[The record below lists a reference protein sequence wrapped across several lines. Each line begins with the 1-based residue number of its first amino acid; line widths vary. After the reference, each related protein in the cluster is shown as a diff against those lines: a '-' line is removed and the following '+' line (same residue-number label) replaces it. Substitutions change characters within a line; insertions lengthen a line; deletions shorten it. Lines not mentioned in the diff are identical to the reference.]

1 MSELKGRD
9 ALEPSGED
17 NVADSAS
24 LERGYRR
31 LLAWYPRAFRREN
44 EEEILAVL
52 MACAQD
58 GQTRPSL
65 EAAVDLLKGAVRMRL
80 RPGAGQPRTVFAAVR
95 LMWAGAAAELA
106 ALITVVVTAGGVRS
120 AVVHS
125 HQAAAGAVMTHVVID
140 EVGMPL
146 LIGIWLFLAWAMN
159 QGRDAARF
167 GFTSFFLLITMG
179 LIVAQAQGSAVY
191 APADLIAGAAA
202 WLFALA
208 AMALIFV
215 PASNRYYR
223 QQAAP
228 VIHPAG

>member
-1 MSELKGRD
+1 
-9 ALEPSGED
+9 
-17 NVADSAS
+17 
-24 LERGYRR
+24 
-31 LLAWYPRAFRREN
+31 
-44 EEEILAVL
+44 

-65 EAAVDLLKGAVRMRL
+65 EAAVDLLKGAMRMRL
-80 RPGAGQPRTVFAAVR
+80 RPRAGQPRTVFAAVR

-106 ALITVVVTAGGVRS
+106 ALITIIVTAGSVRS
-120 AVVHS
+120 AVLHS
-125 HQAAAGAVMTHVVID
+125 HQAAAGAVMTHIVID

-146 LIGIWLFLAWAMN
+146 LIGVWLFLAWAIGR
-159 QGRDAARF
+159 GRDAGRF

-179 LIVAQAQGSAVY
+179 LIVAQAQGGAVY

-202 WLFALA
+202 WFIALA
-208 AMALIFV
+208 AIALIFV
-215 PASNRYYR
+215 PASNRYFR

>member
-1 MSELKGRD
+1 
-9 ALEPSGED
+9 
-17 NVADSAS
+17 
-24 LERGYRR
+24 
-31 LLAWYPRAFRREN
+31 
-44 EEEILAVL
+44 
-52 MACAQD
+52 
-58 GQTRPSL
+58 
-65 EAAVDLLKGAVRMRL
+65 
-80 RPGAGQPRTVFAAVR
+80 
-95 LMWAGAAAELA
+95 
-106 ALITVVVTAGGVRS
+106 
-120 AVVHS
+120 
-125 HQAAAGAVMTHVVID
+125 
-140 EVGMPL
+140 
-146 LIGIWLFLAWAMN
+146 MN